1 MHVLYIVGWLNL
13 RIKSPLYVML
23 LTTWKLY
30 SLPDDLYI
38 GRLVRLVA
46 HCLYR

>member
-1 MHVLYIVGWLNL
+1 MHVLYNVGWLNV
-13 RIKSPLYVML
+13 RIKSLLYVML

-30 SLPDDLYI
+30 SLPVVLYI